1 MSTQALPTLHNK
13 VKNFSSTKG
22 EGERGPLGIGRLG
35 MCAVSPVDGV
45 RRRGKR
51 GEEERGLERKKE
63 GERERG

>member
-51 GEEERGLERKKE
+51 GEEERG
-63 GERERG
+63 